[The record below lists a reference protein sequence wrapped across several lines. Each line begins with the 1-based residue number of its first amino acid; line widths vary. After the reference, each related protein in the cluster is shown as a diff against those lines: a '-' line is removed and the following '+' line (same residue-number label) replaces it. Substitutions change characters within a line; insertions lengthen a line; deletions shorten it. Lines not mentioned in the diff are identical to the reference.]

1 MGDSVGDTNPR
12 LVGCD
17 DGIHDGC
24 VDGCRLG
31 CDDGI
36 PDGWFDGCRLGCDD
50 GIHDGHD
57 VGQFDGCIVLLLK
70 AVYLAH
76 YLAVT
81 MEYCLVEDLVAMMA
95 VSMDCLMA
103 DYLVPE

>member
-1 MGDSVGDTNPR
+1 MMVYMTALMSDNSMVVS
-12 LVGCD
+12 LE
-17 DGIHDGC
+17 
-24 VDGCRLG
+24 
-31 CDDGI
+31 
-36 PDGWFDGCRLGCDD
+36 
-50 GIHDGHD
+50 
-57 VGQFDGCIVLLLK
+57 LLK